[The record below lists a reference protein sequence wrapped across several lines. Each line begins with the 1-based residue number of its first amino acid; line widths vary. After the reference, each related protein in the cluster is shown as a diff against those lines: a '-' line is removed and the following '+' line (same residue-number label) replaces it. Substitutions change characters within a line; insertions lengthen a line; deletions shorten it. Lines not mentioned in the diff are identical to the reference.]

1 MFSLS
6 KSVINMCNSDEKGH
20 RRQNDMDVAC
30 FSELGRTWDF
40 QETEVTEC
48 HLLHP
53 KFSRQL
59 WFQCVRYVSAQ
70 SDAENFCGRWQDIL
84 NMNLLVQI
92 QQDLP
97 RPPPTW
103 SPVWDHSSSAHLAGH
118 KNTYE
123 DDVVLGLRAE
133 KDGKN
138 TVVVHSCSI
147 KLMVSLCVHLSQGF
161 LHLALLVATLVL
173 CCILQMVDVSWFK
186 TPWDDRK
193 GSST

>member
-1 MFSLS
+1 MKRVTDDKMIWMLHAFANL
-6 KSVINMCNSDEKGH
+6 G
-20 RRQNDMDVAC
+20 
-30 FSELGRTWDF
+30 ELGRTWDF

-97 RPPPTW
+97 RPPPLEVLCEIT
-103 SPVWDHSSSAHLAGH
+103 PLPHTLQVT

-161 LHLALLVATLVL
+161 LHLALLGCYSRIMLYSPNGGCFMIQNAL
-173 CCILQMVDVSWFK
+173 
-186 TPWDDRK
+186 
-193 GSST
+193 G